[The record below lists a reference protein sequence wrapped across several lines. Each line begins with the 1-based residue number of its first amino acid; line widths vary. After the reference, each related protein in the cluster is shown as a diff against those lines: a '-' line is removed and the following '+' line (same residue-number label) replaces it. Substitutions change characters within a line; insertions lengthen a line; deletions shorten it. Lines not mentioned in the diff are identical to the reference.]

1 MRAALVLVLAWL
13 ALTGARAD
21 EVQGFRF
28 HIVTGDDSGITRH
41 IADDLYKRL
50 SPIAASYRTELA
62 QRRRMVYIAI
72 GPVALREV
80 LARKTD
86 AVVISAFT
94 ASQVWR
100 AEVQEATSARAAAMT
115 AVYAEPAPADQ
126 LRLIALLYKR
136 PVKIAAI
143 VSRDAGFLKPILRGA
158 GEIEELRPND
168 SINRALEHISQA
180 DVLLAMPDNGVYNT
194 ESIRNVLLST
204 YRHKQGVIGFSA
216 DMVKAGALASTYSD
230 IEDINAQITEMVS
243 AFIATGELAAP
254 QFPRYFKT
262 IVNEGVARSLE
273 IAVDGEVRGFARK
286 PPGHAP

>member
-1 MRAALVLVLAWL
+1 VRAALVLVLVL
-13 ALTGARAD
+13 LTLTGARA
-21 EVQGFRF
+21 EEAQGFRF

-50 SPIAASYRTELA
+50 SPFAASYRTELA

-100 AEVQEATSARAAAMT
+100 ATVQEAAPARAAAMT

-143 VSRDAGFLKPILRGA
+143 VSRDAGFLKPVLRGA
-158 GEIEELRPND
+158 GEIEELGPND
-168 SINRALEHISQA
+168 SINRALEHIAQA

-194 ESIRNVLLST
+194 ESIRNVLVST
-204 YRHKQGVIGFSA
+204 YPHKQGVIGFSA

-230 IEDINAQITEMVS
+230 IEDIDAQIAEMVS

-262 IVNEGVARSLE
+262 IVNEGVARSLDLD
-273 IAVDGEVRGFARK
+273 VGDDVRGFARK